1 MLEKFLF
8 GNRLKLELIELKQ
21 SDALDYKYIDYSCF
35 GEFATI
41 IKKTY
46 PVEYFNQAFFKEI
59 YIVSN
64 KCNHNFVGL
73 LELGFSGS
81 FKLHHP
87 LFNKTNVL
95 NKEIRETLNQKS
107 YIDTIGIIKS
117 FPVEALNDNHK
128 IKDYIISFNDN
139 YCFIKINNI
148 ELNDS
153 RGKLYPKGLSLLE
166 QADLILNDL
175 KEYELNEIILELN
188 DHILS
193 NKNNYLEI
201 FTKTK

>member
-1 MLEKFLF
+1 MLDKLLF
-8 GNRLKLELIELKQ
+8 GTRLKLELIELKQ

-64 KCNHNFVGL
+64 KCNHIFVGL

-87 LFNKTNVL
+87 LFRKTNVL
-95 NKEIRETLNQKS
+95 NKEIRDILNQKS
-107 YIDTIGIIKS
+107 YTAKFSIMKS
-117 FPVEALNDNHK
+117 IPVSILNDNDK
-128 IKDYIISFNDN
+128 IKDYIICFSDN
-139 YCFIKINNI
+139 YCFVKINNI
-148 ELNDS
+148 EFNES
-153 RGKLYPKGLSLLE
+153 RGKLYPKGLYLFE
-166 QADLILNDL
+166 QADLMNNDL
-175 KEYELNEIILELN
+175 KEAELNEIILELN